1 MEDAN
6 GIPINVK
13 IEGYWYSQ
21 YETQWPKP
29 IPNAL
34 TESEAGEIF
43 SLIKKKEKEMR
54 RVGYKGYSKSRFT
67 GERLSSYEFE
77 SKEWVFPELFAE
89 HYVLLHRVRPTDEFL
104 KFIGYAGS

>member
-43 SLIKKKEKEMR
+43 SLIKKKEK
-54 RVGYKGYSKSRFT
+54 RVVPATVLSDESMKSV
-67 GERLSSYEFE
+67 SDSI
-77 SKEWVFPELFAE
+77 VQ
-89 HYVLLHRVRPTDEFL
+89 
-104 KFIGYAGS
+104 FIEKSV